1 MDPAIYISLG
11 TAVVVIAHII
21 RATWN
26 ARGLVSEMREHIDAQ
41 LDNLQRDVTKLEK
54 TGMERAETLRHEFGE
69 TGQALRAKI
78 HEMETWNRDNFVR
91 TDVFDSVVNRI
102 EKSMEKGF
110 DKIDKH
116 IENAFQRFQKNG

>member
-69 TGQALRAKI
+69 TGQALRTKI